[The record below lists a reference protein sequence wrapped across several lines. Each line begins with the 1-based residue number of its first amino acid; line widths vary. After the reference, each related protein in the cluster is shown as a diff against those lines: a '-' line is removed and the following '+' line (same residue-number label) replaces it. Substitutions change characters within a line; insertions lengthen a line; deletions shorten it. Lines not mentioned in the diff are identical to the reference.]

1 MKGAVAVNVTDGE
14 NVVDIRNRIHVIRG
28 AQVMLDRDLAA
39 LYQVEVKQLNRQ
51 VQRNIE
57 RFPADFMFQ
66 LNKEECSRCQI
77 GTLKVRRGSNVK
89 YLPYAFT
96 EHGICMLSG
105 VLRSSRAIEVN
116 IAIMRA
122 FVAMRRYLISHG
134 QMLQQIDEIRRRQI
148 ADQLNNDE
156 RFDTVF
162 TALANGN
169 LLPSGILSA
178 GTEFDALRLVTR
190 IVESAKKE
198 IVVIDPYSDAMT
210 LEVLAKKRPG
220 VKVRLVCKD
229 RGEPTSAEITKF
241 NRQYKNLTVTHSDIF
256 HDRFILVDGAELHNL
271 GSSINCLGR
280 RVTSY
285 STRDKKEIEKLLAQL
300 PIG

>member
-1 MKGAVAVNVTDGE
+1 MPNWHLKLGRRPISAV
-14 NVVDIRNRIHVIRG
+14 
-28 AQVMLDRDLAA
+28 
-39 LYQVEVKQLNRQ
+39 
-51 VQRNIE
+51 
-57 RFPADFMFQ
+57 
-66 LNKEECSRCQI
+66 C
-77 GTLKVRRGSNVK
+77 
-89 YLPYAFT
+89 
-96 EHGICMLSG
+96 
-105 VLRSSRAIEVN
+105 
-116 IAIMRA
+116 MRA
-122 FVAMRRYLISHG
+122 FVTMRRYLISHG
-134 QMLQQIDEIRRRQI
+134 QVLQQIDEIRRRQI
-148 ADQLNNDE
+148 ADQLHNDE

-169 LLPSGILSA
+169 LLPNGILSA

-198 IVVIDPYSDAMT
+198 IVVIDPYSDVMT

-229 RGEPTSAEITKF
+229 RGEPTSAEIAKF
-241 NRQYKNLTVTHSDIF
+241 NCQYKNLTVTYSDSF

-285 STRDKKEIEKLLAQL
+285 STRDKKEVKNSLR
-300 PIG
+300 